1 MDLQFTGRISKE
13 FPHKSGVSKTTGN
26 PWEIAE
32 FLIEEEG
39 QQYNKRMVFQ
49 VSGPDRIKTMNIK
62 VGEFVTVH
70 FDVDA
75 HEWQGKF
82 YNSISAYR
90 VDKQGQQQAQPQ
102 GQSAPQAQAPAQQ
115 APQAAPATPAVG
127 SQPAS
132 TGADDQLPF

>member
-32 FLIEEEG
+32 YLIEEEG

-49 VSGPDRIKTMNIK
+49 VSGPDRIKNMNIK

-90 VDKQGQQQAQPQ
+90 VDKQTQPQ
-102 GQSAPQAQAPAQQ
+102 GQAAPQ
-115 APQAAPATPAVG
+115 APQAAPAPPAVG
-127 SQPAS
+127 SQPAQS
-132 TGADDQLPF
+132 ANNGSAANGGDDLPFK